1 MDDSIWRALGRG
13 HTIDI
18 TTTGRRPGKP
28 RRIELVFHNIDGRLI
43 ISGSPKP
50 RTRGWIYNLEAD
62 PHLTFHLKRTVQA
75 DLPATARVVTDP
87 AERRQLAEWIVA
99 NAWHNQEVEA
109 MVRYSPFIEVTIDE
123 LATDEKE
130 ASPALDR
137 V

>member
-1 MDDSIWRALGRG
+1 MDDSIRRALGRG
-13 HTIDI
+13 HTIDM
-18 TTTGRRPGKP
+18 TTTGRRTAKP

-43 ISGSPKP
+43 ISGSPNR

-62 PHLTFHLKRTVQA
+62 PHLTFHLKRSVHA
-75 DLPATARVVTDP
+75 DLPATGRVISDP

-99 NAWHNQEVEA
+99 NAWPNQDVET
-109 MVRYSPFIEVTIDE
+109 MVRFSPFVEVTIDE
-123 LATDEKE
+123 LATDELE